1 MRSQKKKPLKFY
13 FLLIVIVSLVSA
25 IDQVTKTYIARSLK
39 LYESTVVIRHFFSL
53 TYTRNP
59 GAAFGFL
66 AEQDGAFRSVFFL
79 IISGIAL
86 VFLVYFFIKTPSEDT
101 LSMIAL
107 SLILGG
113 AIGNFL
119 DRIQRGEVIDFL
131 DFYIGNH
138 HWWIFNVADSAITV
152 GISLLILQSFLK
164 KTKENE
170 LNFNL

>member
-1 MRSQKKKPLKFY
+1 MSIENKKPLKIY
-13 FLLIVIVSLVSA
+13 ILLFVIVALVLVVDQMTKSYIVKSL
-25 IDQVTKTYIARSLK
+25 R
-39 LYESTVVIRHFFSL
+39 LYESMVVIQHFFSL

-66 AEQDGAFRSVFFL
+66 AEQDGAFRSIFFVSISGVALIFL
-79 IISGIAL
+79 I
-86 VFLVYFFIKTPSEDT
+86 YFFIKTPAKDI
-101 LSMIAL
+101 LSIVAL

-131 DFYIGNH
+131 DFYIGRH
-138 HWWIFNVADSAITV
+138 HWWIFNIADSAITV
-152 GISLLILQSFLK
+152 GISLLILQTFFN